1 MNIRFYSLALTVV
14 AMLSS
19 CSNDEGMAAGG
30 GTSHSPGDV
39 AVSLAAAGLTRASI
53 ESGADG
59 LFEADSIGVFA
70 LASGVLPGVSADGGL
85 AWATDGGWGGSTVL
99 LDNVA
104 ANARRSPDATHTDMA
119 FADGPYFYPNDGVYS
134 YSFYAY
140 HPRTSNVE
148 ATDSTRVA
156 VIRLTGKE
164 DLIYGKAVGSDP
176 EAFSAIYFRR
186 PGNEGNVPSVHFEHK
201 LMRLTFTAQPV
212 ADADG
217 QFDAVCDMAI
227 DSVKVIGVPAEAR
240 LTVADMADGN
250 EDGKVSFDW
259 ADKAAMEDFLL
270 LDTGDRPLE
279 HGDYF
284 MQVADGKPVEM
295 AVGQGIML
303 PVPPAGAGQH
313 RYQVAVTLR
322 DRQGNVYHGAPQEVG
337 LPGGRAFEAG
347 KSYNVKLVVGMGLD
361 TLSAARQARS
371 GAGIMDI
378 VEARGQ

>member
-70 LASGVLPGVSADGGL
+70 LASGFLPGVS
-85 AWATDGGWGGSTVL
+85 
-99 LDNVA
+99 
-104 ANARRSPDATHTDMA
+104 
-119 FADGPYFYPNDGVYS
+119 
-134 YSFYAY
+134 
-140 HPRTSNVE
+140 
-148 ATDSTRVA
+148 
-156 VIRLTGKE
+156 
-164 DLIYGKAVGSDP
+164 
-176 EAFSAIYFRR
+176 
-186 PGNEGNVPSVHFEHK
+186 
-201 LMRLTFTAQPV
+201 
-212 ADADG
+212 
-217 QFDAVCDMAI
+217 
-227 DSVKVIGVPAEAR
+227 
-240 LTVADMADGN
+240 ADGN

-313 RYQVAVTLR
+313 RYRVAVTLR